1 MYLYHTT
8 FKNEIVAEFLP
19 PKNLTSKKVIIL
31 CDGLPSMPDKN
42 KLVKFL
48 AKKNYWV
55 FHMRYRGTWES
66 SGEFLV
72 NSPVQDVLDIIDE
85 LSKGFSEVWGGQEF
99 KVDPESVFVM
109 GASFGGTT
117 ALMSS
122 LDSRIKKVVA
132 ICPLVD
138 WKDESGEESNDYL
151 KNILRQ
157 GYPGSYRFSKENWDK
172 LVKTDFFNPIDYAD
186 KFDSSKILS
195 IHAKDDKIVMYEGVK
210 NFMDKLGCIFL
221 TRKKGGH
228 LSSSIIMKYFIFRKI
243 KKFLDNLKNM
253 IQSMRLPEEIFEK
266 IKSGQKTI
274 ETRLLDEKRKVLSV
288 GDIIE
293 FAKRPTLHE
302 KMQVKILD
310 LTTYKTFEE
319 VYDNCDLKDLGYDE
333 KMTKEEYLEKVHHHY
348 DKEEIK
354 DYEILA
360 IKMEIILK

>member
-195 IHAKDDKIVMYEGVK
+195 IHAKDDKIVMYSGVEK
-210 NFMDKLGCIFL
+210 FMKKIGVQFI

-228 LSSSIIMKYFIFRKI
+228 LSSSIIMNFFIFRKI
-243 KKFLDNLKNM
+243 KKFLDK
-253 IQSMRLPEEIFEK
+253 
-266 IKSGQKTI
+266 
-274 ETRLLDEKRKVLSV
+274 
-288 GDIIE
+288 
-293 FAKRPTLHE
+293 
-302 KMQVKILD
+302 
-310 LTTYKTFEE
+310 
-319 VYDNCDLKDLGYDE
+319 
-333 KMTKEEYLEKVHHHY
+333 
-348 DKEEIK
+348 
-354 DYEILA
+354 
-360 IKMEIILK
+360 